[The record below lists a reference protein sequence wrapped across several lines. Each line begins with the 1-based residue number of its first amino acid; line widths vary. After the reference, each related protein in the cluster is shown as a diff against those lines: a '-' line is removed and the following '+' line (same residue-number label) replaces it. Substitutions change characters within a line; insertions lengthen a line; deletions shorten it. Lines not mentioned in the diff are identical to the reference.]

1 MSGNIAGNV
10 GKRIRRI
17 SDGDQHCFGSRID
30 DFWNYVAI
38 DRGVLLQKSQPP
50 LRVTAVG
57 GAATLFSFTPEVI
70 STTPAPFNAS

>member
-50 LRVTAVG
+50 WGSLRSVAPP
-57 GAATLFSFTPEVI
+57 LFSFTPAVI